1 MEERMVNQFYGSL
14 LHDIGK
20 AVQRAENVRKKHQIV
35 GADLLE
41 KFDANRE
48 ITRSLRYHHSDYMS
62 SSLPKD
68 SLSYITYIADNIA
81 SGTDRRSEND
91 EKGWKWNSKTP
102 LQDIFNR
109 FGNEPSKRYIAPS
122 ELRPNVVD
130 KILPSKVMHDY
141 TPGEYGRGVSYFE
154 EGLSAIEFT
163 EEYAPSVLNL
173 VEATM
178 SFMPSS
184 TNMLEVADISLYDH
198 MKLTAAYACSILQY
212 AEEKGIADYEK
223 TFKNGANS
231 FYKKQ
236 SFMLIG
242 FRLEGVQ
249 DFIYTITSKGA
260 HKQLRSRA
268 FYVEMMSQWFVDSFL
283 KKSGL
288 TRANVLYSDTEHG
301 YIIVGNTNDNRNII
315 VEAQKE
321 FNEFLLENFGV
332 KLYMAVG
339 TAGFSASQV
348 MMENSSDEYT
358 NIFREIDFILD
369 KNSKN
374 RYQASE
380 ILKLNKAGKKDGREC
395 AVCHSTGNMVDGQNK
410 CELCEKLE
418 NFSTNIQKQEF
429 FVVND
434 DSNGLPVSKN
444 AYLST
449 VTEDEVKKGEVQ
461 GRIYAK
467 NRLDTGHM
475 QETHIW
481 VGDYSMTNDYNSYAK
496 RKWTKD
502 ENGNSIG
509 IKRLGALMIDVDD
522 LYAGFLSGFKIQG
535 EGKYTTM
542 SRYATLSRRLQSF
555 FKLYLNNFA
564 EDKELSII
572 YSEGDD
578 VFAIGAWD
586 DILDLAQDVYDYFK
600 KWTDGKMTFS
610 AGVALVES
618 KTPINVIARET
629 KALLDKA
636 KLSGKDRIT
645 LFSEDNVFTFSEY
658 IQDIVFDKLSSIRE
672 FFENEQDHGKAFVYK
687 LLNLIRSRSE
697 KDRISFAR
705 IAYYLARLEETSQN
719 KDGFGKFKQLMIDWF
734 NDNDEIK
741 RAEMALMLYIYEIR
755 EDGYD
760 E

>member
-141 TPGEYGRGVSYFE
+141 TPGEYSRGVSYFE

-212 AEEKGIADYEK
+212 AGEKGIDDYEK

-236 SFMLIG
+236 AFMLIG

-586 DILDLAQDVYDYFK
+586 DILDFAQDVYDYFK

>member
-141 TPGEYGRGVSYFE
+141 TPGEYSRGVSYFE

-212 AEEKGIADYEK
+212 AGEKGIDDYEK

-236 SFMLIG
+236 AFMLIG

-301 YIIVGNTNDNRNII
+301 YIIVGNTNDNRNFIA
-315 VEAQKE
+315 ETQKD
-321 FNEFLLENFGV
+321 FNDFLLENFGV
-332 KLYMAVG
+332 KLYMAIG

-429 FVVND
+429 FVIND

-586 DILDLAQDVYDYFK
+586 DILDFVQDVYDYFK

-645 LFSEDNVFTFSEY
+645 LFSEDNVFAFNEY
-658 IQDIVFDKLSSIRE
+658 IQDIVFDKLSVIRE
-672 FFENEQDHGKAFVYK
+672 FFENEQDHGKAFAYK
-687 LLNLIRSRSE
+687 LLDLIRNRSE

-705 IAYYLARLEETSQN
+705 IAYYLARLEEASQN

-741 RAEMALMLYIYEIR
+741 RAKMALMLYIYEIR

>member
-109 FGNEPSKRYIAPS
+109 FGNEPSKRYIEPS

-141 TPGEYGRGVSYFE
+141 TPGEYSRGVSYFE

-212 AEEKGIADYEK
+212 AGEKGIDDYEK

-236 SFMLIG
+236 AFMLIG

-301 YIIVGNTNDNRNII
+301 YIIVGNTNDNRNFIA
-315 VEAQKE
+315 ETQKD
-321 FNEFLLENFGV
+321 FNDFLLENFGV

-348 MMENSSDEYT
+348 MMKNSSDEYT

-395 AVCHSTGNMVDGQNK
+395 AICHSTGNMVDGQNK

-429 FVVND
+429 FVIND

-586 DILDLAQDVYDYFK
+586 DILDFVQDVYDYFK

-658 IQDIVFDKLSSIRE
+658 IQDIFFDKLSVIRE
-672 FFENEQDHGKAFVYK
+672 FFENEQDHGKAFAYK
-687 LLNLIRSRSE
+687 LLDLIRNRSE

-705 IAYYLARLEETSQN
+705 IAYYLARLEEASQN

>member
-141 TPGEYGRGVSYFE
+141 TPGEYSRGVSYFE

-163 EEYAPSVLNL
+163 EEYAPSILNL

-212 AEEKGIADYEK
+212 AGEKGIDDYEK

-236 SFMLIG
+236 AFMLIG

-288 TRANVLYSDTEHG
+288 TRADVLYSDTEHG
-301 YIIVGNTNDNRNII
+301 YIIVGNTNDNRNFIA
-315 VEAQKE
+315 ETQKD
-321 FNEFLLENFGV
+321 FNDFLLENFGV

-395 AVCHSTGNMVDGQNK
+395 AVCYSTGNMVDGQNK

-429 FVVND
+429 FVIND

-449 VTEDEVKKGEVQ
+449 VTEDEVKRGEVQ

-586 DILDLAQDVYDYFK
+586 DILDFVQDVYDYFK

-658 IQDIVFDKLSSIRE
+658 IQDIFFDKLSVIRE
-672 FFENEQDHGKAFVYK
+672 FFENEQDHGKAFAYK
-687 LLNLIRSRSE
+687 LLDLIRNRSE

-705 IAYYLARLEETSQN
+705 IAYYLARLEEASQN

>member
-1 MEERMVNQFYGSL
+1 MVNQFYGSL

-48 ITRSLRYHHSDYMS
+48 ITRSLRYHHINYMS

-91 EKGWKWNSKTP
+91 ENGRKWNSKTP

-141 TPGEYGRGVSYFE
+141 TPGEYSRGVSYFE

-301 YIIVGNTNDNRNII
+301 YIIVGNTNDNRNFIA
-315 VEAQKE
+315 ETQKD
-321 FNEFLLENFGV
+321 FNDFLLENFGV

-429 FVVND
+429 FVIND

-586 DILDLAQDVYDYFK
+586 DILDFVQDVYDYFK

-645 LFSEDNVFTFSEY
+645 LFSEDNVFAFNEY
-658 IQDIVFDKLSSIRE
+658 IQDIVFDKLSVIRE
-672 FFENEQDHGKAFVYK
+672 FFENEQDHGKAFAYK
-687 LLNLIRSRSE
+687 LLDLIRNRSE

-705 IAYYLARLEETSQN
+705 IAYYLARLEEASQN

-741 RAEMALMLYIYEIR
+741 RAKMALMLYIYEIR

>member
-1 MEERMVNQFYGSL
+1 MEERMVNQFYGAL

-141 TPGEYGRGVSYFE
+141 TPGEYSLGVSYFE

-315 VEAQKE
+315 VEVQKE

-429 FVVND
+429 FVIND

-496 RKWTKD
+496 RKWTND
-502 ENGNSIG
+502 EKGNSIG

-586 DILDLAQDVYDYFK
+586 DILDFVQDVYDYFK

-629 KALLDKA
+629 KVLLGKA

-658 IQDIVFDKLSSIRE
+658 IQDIVFDKLSVIRE
-672 FFENEQDHGKAFVYK
+672 FFENEQDHGKAFAYK
-687 LLNLIRSRSE
+687 LLDLIRNRSE

-705 IAYYLARLEETSQN
+705 IAYYLARLEEASQN

>member
-48 ITRSLRYHHSDYMS
+48 ITRSLRYHHINYMS

-141 TPGEYGRGVSYFE
+141 TPGEYSRGVSYFE

-212 AEEKGIADYEK
+212 AREKGIDDYEK

-236 SFMLIG
+236 AFMLIG

-429 FVVND
+429 FVIND

-496 RKWTKD
+496 RKWTMD

-509 IKRLGALMIDVDD
+509 INRLGALMIDVDD

-564 EDKELSII
+564 EDKKLSII

-586 DILDLAQDVYDYFK
+586 DILDFVQDVYDYFK

-629 KALLDKA
+629 KAHLDKA

-645 LFSEDNVFTFSEY
+645 LFSEDNVFTFNEY
-658 IQDIVFDKLSSIRE
+658 IQDIVFDKLSVIRE
-672 FFENEQDHGKAFVYK
+672 FFENEQDHGKAFAYK
-687 LLNLIRSRSE
+687 LLDLIRNRSE

-719 KDGFGKFKQLMIDWF
+719 KDGFGKFKRLMIDWF

>member
-48 ITRSLRYHHSDYMS
+48 ITRSLRYHHINYMS

-91 EKGWKWNSKTP
+91 ENGRKWNSKTP

-141 TPGEYGRGVSYFE
+141 TPGEYSRGVSYFA

-231 FYKKQ
+231 FYKKK

-395 AVCHSTGNMVDGQNK
+395 AICHSTGNMVDDQNK

-429 FVVND
+429 FVIND

-586 DILDLAQDVYDYFK
+586 DILDFVQDVYDYFK

-645 LFSEDNVFTFSEY
+645 LFSEDNVFTFNEY
-658 IQDIVFDKLSSIRE
+658 IQDIVFDKLSVIRE
-672 FFENEQDHGKAFVYK
+672 FFENEQDHGKAFAYK
-687 LLNLIRSRSE
+687 LLDLIRNRSE

-719 KDGFGKFKQLMIDWF
+719 KDGFGKFKRLMIDWF

>member
-1 MEERMVNQFYGSL
+1 MVNQFYGSL
-14 LHDIGK
+14 LHDVGK

-141 TPGEYGRGVSYFE
+141 TPGEYSRGVSYFE

-212 AEEKGIADYEK
+212 AGEKGIDDYEK

-236 SFMLIG
+236 AFMLIG

-301 YIIVGNTNDNRNII
+301 YIIVGNTNDNRNFIA
-315 VEAQKE
+315 ETQKD
-321 FNEFLLENFGV
+321 FNDFLLENFGV
-332 KLYMAVG
+332 KLYMAIG
-339 TAGFSASQV
+339 TAGFSASKV

-429 FVVND
+429 FVIND

-586 DILDLAQDVYDYFK
+586 DILDFVQDVYDYFK

-645 LFSEDNVFTFSEY
+645 LFSEDNVFAFNEY
-658 IQDIVFDKLSSIRE
+658 IQDIVFDKLSVIRE
-672 FFENEQDHGKAFVYK
+672 FFENEQDHGKAFAYK
-687 LLNLIRSRSE
+687 LLDLIRNRSE

-705 IAYYLARLEETSQN
+705 IAYYLARLEEASQN

-741 RAEMALMLYIYEIR
+741 RAKMALMLYIYEIR

>member
-48 ITRSLRYHHSDYMS
+48 ITRSLRYHHINYMS

-91 EKGWKWNSKTP
+91 ENGRKWNSKTP
-102 LQDIFNR
+102 LQDIFNQ

-141 TPGEYGRGVSYFE
+141 TPGEYSRGVSYFE

-429 FVVND
+429 FVIND

-586 DILDLAQDVYDYFK
+586 DILDFVQDVYDYFK

-658 IQDIVFDKLSSIRE
+658 IQDIVFDKLSVIRE
-672 FFENEQDHGKAFVYK
+672 FFENEQDHGKAFAYK
-687 LLNLIRSRSE
+687 LLDLIRNRSE

-719 KDGFGKFKQLMIDWF
+719 KDGFGKFKRLMIDWF

>member
-14 LHDIGK
+14 LHDVGK

-141 TPGEYGRGVSYFE
+141 TPGEYSRGVSYFE

-212 AEEKGIADYEK
+212 AGEKGIDDYEK

-236 SFMLIG
+236 AFMLIG

-301 YIIVGNTNDNRNII
+301 YIIVGNTNDNRNFIA
-315 VEAQKE
+315 ETQKD
-321 FNEFLLENFGV
+321 FNDFLLENFGV
-332 KLYMAVG
+332 KLYMAIG
-339 TAGFSASQV
+339 TAGFSASKV

-429 FVVND
+429 FVIND

-586 DILDLAQDVYDYFK
+586 DILDFVQDVYDYFK

-645 LFSEDNVFTFSEY
+645 LFSEDNVFAFNEY
-658 IQDIVFDKLSSIRE
+658 IQDIVFDKLSVIRE
-672 FFENEQDHGKAFVYK
+672 FFENEQDHGKAFAYK
-687 LLNLIRSRSE
+687 LLDLIRNRSE

-705 IAYYLARLEETSQN
+705 IAYYLARLEEASQN

-741 RAEMALMLYIYEIR
+741 RAKMALMLYIYEIR

>member
-1 MEERMVNQFYGSL
+1 MEERMVNQFYGAL

-141 TPGEYGRGVSYFE
+141 TPGEYSRGVSYFE

-163 EEYAPSVLNL
+163 EEYTPSVLNL

-429 FVVND
+429 FVIND

-496 RKWTKD
+496 RKWTMD

-586 DILDLAQDVYDYFK
+586 DILDFVQDVYDYFK

-629 KALLDKA
+629 KVLLGKA

-658 IQDIVFDKLSSIRE
+658 IQDIVFDKLSVIRE
-672 FFENEQDHGKAFVYK
+672 FFENEQDHGKAFAYK
-687 LLNLIRSRSE
+687 LLDLIRNRSE

-705 IAYYLARLEETSQN
+705 IAYYLARLEEASQN

>member
-141 TPGEYGRGVSYFE
+141 TPGEYSRGVSYFE

-212 AEEKGIADYEK
+212 AGEKGIDDYEK

-236 SFMLIG
+236 AFMLIG

-301 YIIVGNTNDNRNII
+301 YIIVGNTNDNRNFIA
-315 VEAQKE
+315 ETQKD
-321 FNEFLLENFGV
+321 FNDFLLENFGV

-348 MMENSSDEYT
+348 MMKNSSDEYT

-395 AVCHSTGNMVDGQNK
+395 AICHSTGNMVDGQNK

-429 FVVND
+429 FVIND

-586 DILDLAQDVYDYFK
+586 DILDFVQDVYDYFK

-658 IQDIVFDKLSSIRE
+658 IQDIFFDKLSVIRE

-687 LLNLIRSRSE
+687 LLDLIRNRSE

-705 IAYYLARLEETSQN
+705 IAYYLARLEEASQN

>member
-268 FYVEMMSQWFVDSFL
+268 FYVEMMSQWFVDRFL

-586 DILDLAQDVYDYFK
+586 DILDFVQDVYDYFK
-600 KWTDGKMTFS
+600 KLTDGKMTFS

-658 IQDIVFDKLSSIRE
+658 IQDIVFDKLSVIRE
-672 FFENEQDHGKAFVYK
+672 FFENEQYHGKAFVYK
-687 LLNLIRSRSE
+687 LLDLIRNRSE

-705 IAYYLARLEETSQN
+705 IAYYLARLEEASQN

>member
-268 FYVEMMSQWFVDSFL
+268 FYVEMMSQWFVDRFL

-586 DILDLAQDVYDYFK
+586 DILDFIQDVYDYFK

-658 IQDIVFDKLSSIRE
+658 IQDIVFDKLSVIRE
-672 FFENEQDHGKAFVYK
+672 FFENEQYHGKAFVYK
-687 LLNLIRSRSE
+687 LLDLIRNRSE

-705 IAYYLARLEETSQN
+705 IAYYLARLEEASKN

>member
-48 ITRSLRYHHSDYMS
+48 ITRSLRYHHINYMS

-141 TPGEYGRGVSYFE
+141 TPGEYSRGVSYFE

-212 AEEKGIADYEK
+212 AREKGIDDYEK

-236 SFMLIG
+236 AFMLIG

-429 FVVND
+429 FVIND

-496 RKWTKD
+496 RKWTMD

-509 IKRLGALMIDVDD
+509 INRLGALMIDVDD

-564 EDKELSII
+564 EDKKLSII

-586 DILDLAQDVYDYFK
+586 DILDFVQDVYDYFK

-629 KALLDKA
+629 KAHLDKA

-658 IQDIVFDKLSSIRE
+658 IQDIVFDKLSVIRE
-672 FFENEQDHGKAFVYK
+672 FFENEQDHGKAFAYK
-687 LLNLIRSRSE
+687 LLDLIRNRSE

-719 KDGFGKFKQLMIDWF
+719 KDGFGKFKRLMIDWF

>member
-35 GADLLE
+35 GTDLLE

-141 TPGEYGRGVSYFE
+141 TPGEYSRGVSYFE

-212 AEEKGIADYEK
+212 AGEKGIDDYEK

-236 SFMLIG
+236 AFMLIG

-301 YIIVGNTNDNRNII
+301 YIIVGNTNDNRNFIA
-315 VEAQKE
+315 ETQKD
-321 FNEFLLENFGV
+321 FNDFLLENFGV

-348 MMENSSDEYT
+348 MMKNSSDEYT

-395 AVCHSTGNMVDGQNK
+395 AICHSTGNMVDGQNK

-429 FVVND
+429 FVIND

-542 SRYATLSRRLQSF
+542 SCYATLSRRLQSF

-586 DILDLAQDVYDYFK
+586 DILDFVQYVYDYFK

-658 IQDIVFDKLSSIRE
+658 IQDIFFDKLSVIRE
-672 FFENEQDHGKAFVYK
+672 FFENEQDHGKAFAYK
-687 LLNLIRSRSE
+687 LLDLIRNRSE

-705 IAYYLARLEETSQN
+705 IAYYLARLEEASQN

>member
-1 MEERMVNQFYGSL
+1 MVNQFYGAL

-68 SLSYITYIADNIA
+68 SLSYIAYIADNIA

-141 TPGEYGRGVSYFE
+141 TPGEYSRGVSYFE

-429 FVVND
+429 FVIND

-496 RKWTKD
+496 RKWTMD

-509 IKRLGALMIDVDD
+509 INRLGALMIDVDD

-564 EDKELSII
+564 EDKKLSII

-586 DILDLAQDVYDYFK
+586 DILDFVQDVYDYFK

-629 KALLDKA
+629 KVLLGKA

-658 IQDIVFDKLSSIRE
+658 IQDIVFDKLSVIRE
-672 FFENEQDHGKAFVYK
+672 FFENEQDHGKAFAYK
-687 LLNLIRSRSE
+687 LLDLIRNRSE

-705 IAYYLARLEETSQN
+705 IAYYLARLEEASQN

>member
-1 MEERMVNQFYGSL
+1 MEERMVNQFYGAL

-68 SLSYITYIADNIA
+68 SLSYIAYIADNIA
-81 SGTDRRSEND
+81 SGTDRRRENE
-91 EKGWKWNSKTP
+91 EKGSKWNSKTP

-141 TPGEYGRGVSYFE
+141 TPGEYSRGVSYFE

-429 FVVND
+429 FVIND

-496 RKWTKD
+496 RKWTMD

-509 IKRLGALMIDVDD
+509 INCLGALMIDVDD

-564 EDKELSII
+564 EDKKLSII

-586 DILDLAQDVYDYFK
+586 DILDFVQDVYDYFK

-658 IQDIVFDKLSSIRE
+658 IQDIVFDKLSVIRE
-672 FFENEQDHGKAFVYK
+672 FFENEQDHGKAFAYK
-687 LLNLIRSRSE
+687 LLDLIRNRSE

-719 KDGFGKFKQLMIDWF
+719 KDGFGKFKRLMIDWF

>member
-1 MEERMVNQFYGSL
+1 MEERMVNQFYGAL

-62 SSLPKD
+62 NSLPKD

-141 TPGEYGRGVSYFE
+141 TPGEYSRGVSYFE
-154 EGLSAIEFT
+154 EGLSAVEFT

-315 VEAQKE
+315 VEVQKE

-429 FVVND
+429 FVIND

-496 RKWTKD
+496 RKWTND
-502 ENGNSIG
+502 EKGNSIG

-586 DILDLAQDVYDYFK
+586 DILDFVQDVYDYFK

-629 KALLDKA
+629 KVLLGKA

-658 IQDIVFDKLSSIRE
+658 IQDIVFDKLSVIRE
-672 FFENEQDHGKAFVYK
+672 FFENEQDHGKAFAYK
-687 LLNLIRSRSE
+687 LLDLIRNRSE

-705 IAYYLARLEETSQN
+705 IAYYLARLEEASQN

>member
-141 TPGEYGRGVSYFE
+141 TPGEYSRGVSYFE

-212 AEEKGIADYEK
+212 AGEKGIDDYEK

-236 SFMLIG
+236 AFMLIG

-301 YIIVGNTNDNRNII
+301 YIIVGNTNDNRNFIA
-315 VEAQKE
+315 ETQKD
-321 FNEFLLENFGV
+321 FNDFLLENFGV

-348 MMENSSDEYT
+348 MMKNSSDEYT

-395 AVCHSTGNMVDGQNK
+395 AICHSTGNMVDGQNK

-429 FVVND
+429 FVIND

-535 EGKYTTM
+535 EGKYTTI

-586 DILDLAQDVYDYFK
+586 DILDFVQYVYDYFK

-658 IQDIVFDKLSSIRE
+658 IQDIFFDKLSVIRE
-672 FFENEQDHGKAFVYK
+672 FFENEQDHGKAFAYK
-687 LLNLIRSRSE
+687 LLDLIRNRSE

-705 IAYYLARLEETSQN
+705 IAYYLARLEEASQN

>member
-1 MEERMVNQFYGSL
+1 MEERMVNQFYGAL

-141 TPGEYGRGVSYFE
+141 TPGEYSRGVSYFE

-429 FVVND
+429 FVIND

-496 RKWTKD
+496 RKWTND
-502 ENGNSIG
+502 EKGNSIG

-586 DILDLAQDVYDYFK
+586 DILDFVQDVYDYFK

-629 KALLDKA
+629 KVLLGKA

-658 IQDIVFDKLSSIRE
+658 IQDIVFDKLSVIRE
-672 FFENEQDHGKAFVYK
+672 FFENEQDHGKAFAYK
-687 LLNLIRSRSE
+687 LLDLIRNRSE

-705 IAYYLARLEETSQN
+705 IAYYLARLEEASQN

>member
-1 MEERMVNQFYGSL
+1 M
-14 LHDIGK
+14 
-20 AVQRAENVRKKHQIV
+20 
-35 GADLLE
+35 
-41 KFDANRE
+41 
-48 ITRSLRYHHSDYMS
+48 
-62 SSLPKD
+62 
-68 SLSYITYIADNIA
+68 
-81 SGTDRRSEND
+81 
-91 EKGWKWNSKTP
+91 
-102 LQDIFNR
+102 
-109 FGNEPSKRYIAPS
+109 
-122 ELRPNVVD
+122 
-130 KILPSKVMHDY
+130 
-141 TPGEYGRGVSYFE
+141 
-154 EGLSAIEFT
+154 
-163 EEYAPSVLNL
+163 
-173 VEATM
+173 
-178 SFMPSS
+178 
-184 TNMLEVADISLYDH
+184 
-198 MKLTAAYACSILQY
+198 
-212 AEEKGIADYEK
+212 
-223 TFKNGANS
+223 
-231 FYKKQ
+231 
-236 SFMLIG
+236 
-242 FRLEGVQ
+242 
-249 DFIYTITSKGA
+249 
-260 HKQLRSRA
+260 
-268 FYVEMMSQWFVDSFL
+268 
-283 KKSGL
+283 
-288 TRANVLYSDTEHG
+288 
-301 YIIVGNTNDNRNII
+301 
-315 VEAQKE
+315 
-321 FNEFLLENFGV
+321 LENFGV

-429 FVVND
+429 FVIND

-496 RKWTKD
+496 RKWTMD

-509 IKRLGALMIDVDD
+509 INCLGALMIDVDD

-564 EDKELSII
+564 EDKKLSII

-586 DILDLAQDVYDYFK
+586 DILDFVQDVYDYFK

-658 IQDIVFDKLSSIRE
+658 IQDIVFDKLSVIRE
-672 FFENEQDHGKAFVYK
+672 FFENEQDHGKAFAYK
-687 LLNLIRSRSE
+687 LLDLIRNRSE

-719 KDGFGKFKQLMIDWF
+719 KDGFGKFKRLMIDWF

>member
-141 TPGEYGRGVSYFE
+141 TPGEYIRGVSYFE

-212 AEEKGIADYEK
+212 AGEKGIDDYEK

-236 SFMLIG
+236 AFMLIG

-395 AVCHSTGNMVDGQNK
+395 AICHSTGNMVDGQNK

-429 FVVND
+429 FVIND

-449 VTEDEVKKGEVQ
+449 VTEDEVKKGKVQ

-586 DILDLAQDVYDYFK
+586 DILDFVQGVYDYFK

-658 IQDIVFDKLSSIRE
+658 IQDIVFDKLSVIRE

-687 LLNLIRSRSE
+687 LLDLIRNRSE

-705 IAYYLARLEETSQN
+705 IAYYLARLEEASQN

>member
-1 MEERMVNQFYGSL
+1 MEERMVNQFYGAL

-141 TPGEYGRGVSYFE
+141 TPGEYSRGVSYFE

-163 EEYAPSVLNL
+163 EEYTPSVLNL

-429 FVVND
+429 FVIND

-496 RKWTKD
+496 RKWTND
-502 ENGNSIG
+502 EKGNSIG

-564 EDKELSII
+564 EDKKLSII

-586 DILDLAQDVYDYFK
+586 DILDFVQDVYDYFK

-629 KALLDKA
+629 KVLLGKA

-658 IQDIVFDKLSSIRE
+658 IQDIVFDKLSVIRE
-672 FFENEQDHGKAFVYK
+672 FFENEQDHGKAFAYK
-687 LLNLIRSRSE
+687 LLDLIRNRSE

-705 IAYYLARLEETSQN
+705 IAYYLARLEEASQN

>member
-1 MEERMVNQFYGSL
+1 MEERMVNQFYGAL

-141 TPGEYGRGVSYFE
+141 TPGEYSRGVSYFE

-429 FVVND
+429 FVIND

-496 RKWTKD
+496 RKWTMD

-509 IKRLGALMIDVDD
+509 INCLGALMIDVDD

-564 EDKELSII
+564 EDKKLSII

-586 DILDLAQDVYDYFK
+586 AILDFVQDVYDYFK

-658 IQDIVFDKLSSIRE
+658 IQDIVFDKLSVIRE
-672 FFENEQDHGKAFVYK
+672 FFENEQDHGKAFAYK
-687 LLNLIRSRSE
+687 LLDLIRNRSE

-719 KDGFGKFKQLMIDWF
+719 KDGFGKFKRLMIDWF

>member
-1 MEERMVNQFYGSL
+1 MEERMVNQFYGAL

-141 TPGEYGRGVSYFE
+141 TPGEYSRGVSYFE

-315 VEAQKE
+315 VEVQKE

-429 FVVND
+429 FVIND

-496 RKWTKD
+496 RKWTND
-502 ENGNSIG
+502 EKGNSIG

-586 DILDLAQDVYDYFK
+586 DILDFVQDVYDYFK

-629 KALLDKA
+629 KVLLGKA

-658 IQDIVFDKLSSIRE
+658 IQDIVFDKLSVIRE
-672 FFENEQDHGKAFVYK
+672 FFENEQDHGKAFAYK
-687 LLNLIRSRSE
+687 LLDLIRNRSE

-705 IAYYLARLEETSQN
+705 IAYYLARLEEASQN

>member
-141 TPGEYGRGVSYFE
+141 TPGEYIRGVSYFE

-212 AEEKGIADYEK
+212 AGEKGIDDYEK

-236 SFMLIG
+236 AFMLIG

-395 AVCHSTGNMVDGQNK
+395 AICHSTGNMVDGQNK

-429 FVVND
+429 FVIND

-449 VTEDEVKKGEVQ
+449 VTEDEVKKGKVQ

-586 DILDLAQDVYDYFK
+586 DILDFVQDVYDYFK

-658 IQDIVFDKLSSIRE
+658 IQDIVFDKLSVIRE

-687 LLNLIRSRSE
+687 LLDLIRNRSE

-705 IAYYLARLEETSQN
+705 IAYYLARLEEASQN

>member
-48 ITRSLRYHHSDYMS
+48 ITRSLRYHHINYMS

-91 EKGWKWNSKTP
+91 ENGRKWNSKTP

-141 TPGEYGRGVSYFE
+141 TPGEYSRGVSYFE

-301 YIIVGNTNDNRNII
+301 YIIVGNTNDNRNFIA
-315 VEAQKE
+315 ETQKD
-321 FNEFLLENFGV
+321 FNDFLLENFGV

-429 FVVND
+429 FVIND

-481 VGDYSMTNDYNSYAK
+481 VGDYSMINDYNSYAK

-586 DILDLAQDVYDYFK
+586 DILDFVQDVYDYFK

-705 IAYYLARLEETSQN
+705 ISYYLARLEETSKN
-719 KDGFGKFKQLMIDWF
+719 KDGFGKFKRLMIDWF

>member
-1 MEERMVNQFYGSL
+1 MEERMVNQFYGAL

-141 TPGEYGRGVSYFE
+141 TPGEYSRGVSYFE

-178 SFMPSS
+178 CFMPSS

-429 FVVND
+429 FVIND

-496 RKWTKD
+496 RKWTMD

-509 IKRLGALMIDVDD
+509 INCLGALMIDVDD

-564 EDKELSII
+564 EDKKLSII

-586 DILDLAQDVYDYFK
+586 DILDFVQDVYDYFK

-658 IQDIVFDKLSSIRE
+658 IQDIVFDKLSVIRE
-672 FFENEQDHGKAFVYK
+672 FFENEQDHGKAFAYK
-687 LLNLIRSRSE
+687 LLDLIRNRSE

-719 KDGFGKFKQLMIDWF
+719 KDGFGKFKRLMIDWF

>member
-141 TPGEYGRGVSYFE
+141 TPGEYSRGVSYFE

-212 AEEKGIADYEK
+212 AGEKGIDDYEK

-236 SFMLIG
+236 AFMLIG

-395 AVCHSTGNMVDGQNK
+395 AICHSTGNMVDGQNK

-429 FVVND
+429 FVIND

-449 VTEDEVKKGEVQ
+449 VTEDEVKKGKVQ

-586 DILDLAQDVYDYFK
+586 DILDFAQDVYDYFK

>member
-141 TPGEYGRGVSYFE
+141 TPGEYSRGVSYFE

-212 AEEKGIADYEK
+212 AGEKGIDDYEK

-236 SFMLIG
+236 AFMLIG

-288 TRANVLYSDTEHG
+288 TRADVLYSDTEHG
-301 YIIVGNTNDNRNII
+301 YIIVGNTNDNRNFIA
-315 VEAQKE
+315 ETQKD
-321 FNEFLLENFGV
+321 FNDFLLENFGV

-358 NIFREIDFILD
+358 NIFREIDFILY

-429 FVVND
+429 FVIND

-449 VTEDEVKKGEVQ
+449 VTEDEVKRGEVQ

-586 DILDLAQDVYDYFK
+586 DILDFVQDVYDYFK

-658 IQDIVFDKLSSIRE
+658 IQDIFFDKLSVIRE
-672 FFENEQDHGKAFVYK
+672 FFENEQDHGKAFAYK
-687 LLNLIRSRSE
+687 LLDLIRNRSE

-705 IAYYLARLEETSQN
+705 IAYYLARLEEASQN

>member
-1 MEERMVNQFYGSL
+1 MEERMVNQFYGAL

-109 FGNEPSKRYIAPS
+109 FGNEPSKRYIAPC

-141 TPGEYGRGVSYFE
+141 TPGEYSCGVSYFE

-429 FVVND
+429 FVIND

-496 RKWTKD
+496 RKWTMD

-509 IKRLGALMIDVDD
+509 INCLGALMIDVDD

-564 EDKELSII
+564 EDKKLSII

-586 DILDLAQDVYDYFK
+586 DILDFVQDVYDYFK

-658 IQDIVFDKLSSIRE
+658 IQDIVFDKLSVIRE
-672 FFENEQDHGKAFVYK
+672 FFENEQDHGKAFAYK
-687 LLNLIRSRSE
+687 LLDLIRNRSE

-719 KDGFGKFKQLMIDWF
+719 KDGFGKFKRLMIDWF

>member
-1 MEERMVNQFYGSL
+1 MEERMVNQFYGAL

-141 TPGEYGRGVSYFE
+141 TPGEYSRGVSYFE

-429 FVVND
+429 FVIND

-496 RKWTKD
+496 RKWTMD

-586 DILDLAQDVYDYFK
+586 DILDFVQDVYGYFK

-629 KALLDKA
+629 KVLLGKA

-658 IQDIVFDKLSSIRE
+658 IQDIVFDKLSVIRE
-672 FFENEQDHGKAFVYK
+672 FFENEQDHGKAFAYK
-687 LLNLIRSRSE
+687 LLDLIRNRSE

-705 IAYYLARLEETSQN
+705 IAYYLARLEEASQN

>member
-48 ITRSLRYHHSDYMS
+48 ITRSLRYHHINYMS

-91 EKGWKWNSKTP
+91 ENGRKWNSKTP

-141 TPGEYGRGVSYFE
+141 TPGEYSRGVSYFE

-395 AVCHSTGNMVDGQNK
+395 AICHSTGNMVDDQNK

-429 FVVND
+429 FVIND

-555 FKLYLNNFA
+555 FKLYLNNFS

-586 DILDLAQDVYDYFK
+586 DILDFVQDVYDYFK

-645 LFSEDNVFTFSEY
+645 LFSEDNVFTFNEY
-658 IQDIVFDKLSSIRE
+658 IQDIVFDKLSVIRE
-672 FFENEQDHGKAFVYK
+672 FFENEQDHGKAFAYK
-687 LLNLIRSRSE
+687 LLDLIRNRSE

-719 KDGFGKFKQLMIDWF
+719 KAGFGKFKRLMIDWF

>member
-48 ITRSLRYHHSDYMS
+48 ITRSLRYHHINYMS

-91 EKGWKWNSKTP
+91 ENGRKWNSKTP

-141 TPGEYGRGVSYFE
+141 TPGEYSRGVSYFE

-301 YIIVGNTNDNRNII
+301 YIIVGNTNDNRNFIA
-315 VEAQKE
+315 ETQKD
-321 FNEFLLENFGV
+321 FNDFLLENFGV

-429 FVVND
+429 FVIND

-586 DILDLAQDVYDYFK
+586 DILDFVQDVYDYFK

-658 IQDIVFDKLSSIRE
+658 IQDIFFDKLSVIRE
-672 FFENEQDHGKAFVYK
+672 FFENEQDHGKAFAYK
-687 LLNLIRSRSE
+687 LLDLIRNRSE

-705 IAYYLARLEETSQN
+705 IAYYLARLEEASQN